1 MTEENDPS
9 NKLNSYKDDDQV
21 SVMDN
26 QSQFGDM
33 PALRSE
39 SSGP

>member
-1 MTEENDPS
+1 MSDLNIVQQLTEDHDPS

-26 QSQFGDM
+26 QS
-33 PALRSE
+33 
-39 SSGP
+39 